1 MKAQDTAN
9 NVLIDLDAESQGDL
23 LGDAGT
29 APVGITTF
37 HCNDGVD
44 QLSVRS
50 LWARPT
56 SALRRKQHAV
66 LSFPQHSVEMQQ
78 SGRLQ
83 NNSATENAC
92 AAHEKGAQ
100 ADDDPISGA
109 QVRRTF
115 TAAIEDQQLM
125 PNQRGFGNNGT
136 ESTRPCQSGHG
147 ESHER
152 IG

>member
-9 NVLIDLDAESQGDL
+9 NVLIDLDAESQRDL

-44 QLSVRS
+44 ELSLRP
-50 LWARPT
+50 LRARPT
-56 SALRRKQHAV
+56 PVLGRKQHAV
-66 LSFPQHSVEMQQ
+66 LSFSSAHCGEMQQ

-83 NNSATENAC
+83 NYNAC
-92 AAHEKGAQ
+92 AAHEEGTQTA
-100 ADDDPISGA
+100 DDPIGGA
-109 QVRRTF
+109 QVGGAL

-125 PNQRGFGNNGT
+125 PHQRGFGDEIPQGLASRAKVT
-136 ESTRPCQSGHG
+136 
-147 ESHER
+147 
-152 IG
+152 IK